1 MAQHPSGPAS
11 RRSRPGPDPA
21 RGLPNLPRLRVVL
34 TGLILALAACG
45 TSQAPREAPEAV
57 DQDLASGWRLARFAF
72 EQGQYD
78 QAAELY
84 RRVLERAYAR
94 DDLLAIG
101 DLGYE
106 LAVVRL
112 RQRDPGAAA
121 EQARMTRDEL
131 RRRGAPPF
139 AELYLVEAVARYET
153 GDGAG
158 ATAMADAALELA
170 PAADDEVVARALFLH
185 GRIAADRADH
195 EGLARALAG
204 LGAPRSAALRAD
216 RLELQGRLALLEE
229 RPEGALPAFRQ
240 SADLRREVAD
250 YVGMARALA
259 FAAEA
264 AQAAGQVEEAA
275 DLYFRAGRSAEV
287 EGGRA
292 DARRWLEAAARLAAT
307 TDQTEILAEANQRL
321 EQLNEADLP

>member
-1 MAQHPSGPAS
+1 M
-11 RRSRPGPDPA
+11 
-21 RGLPNLPRLRVVL
+21 LRLHVVL
-34 TGLILALAACG
+34 AGLSLIFAACG
-45 TSQAPREAPEAV
+45 TSGPPPEAPEPV

-94 DDLLAIG
+94 DDLTAIG
-101 DLGYE
+101 DVGYE

-131 RRRGAPPF
+131 RRRGAAPF
-139 AELYLVEAVARYET
+139 AELHLVEAVALYEA
-153 GDGAG
+153 GDA
-158 ATAMADAALELA
+158 ASAKAMADAAIELA
-170 PAADDEVVARALFLH
+170 PASNHEVVARATFLQ
-185 GRIAADRADH
+185 GRIAADQTDRD
-195 EGLARALAG
+195 GLTRALAG
-204 LGAPRSAALRAD
+204 LGAPQRPALRAD
-216 RLELQGRLALLEE
+216 RLELEGRLAMLED
-229 RPEGALPAFRQ
+229 RPESALPAFRQ

-259 FAAEA
+259 YAAEA
-264 AQAAGQVEEAA
+264 AQSAGRIEEAA

-292 DARRWLEAAARLAAT
+292 DAQRWLEAAARLAAT
-307 TDQTEILAEANQRL
+307 TDQTEILSEANQRL
-321 EQLNEADLP
+321 ESLNDAEPR